1 MCMLLQLKIKLKEK
15 FLTSQIPVAML
26 VPLELNLSI
35 NCASGRQCQFR
46 GLCIIH
52 ESKGGGQG
60 GPLQGAAGPA
70 DCRVPFGRAGLDGG
84 GADSGL
90 ESDVDQAGG
99 IMRKCRLP
107 RAGPW
112 L

>member
-1 MCMLLQLKIKLKEK
+1 MYVTTIKNKVEKI
-15 FLTSQIPVAML
+15 FLTSQIPVEML

-46 GLCIIH
+46 DLCIIH

-70 DCRVPFGRAGLDGG
+70 DRRVPFGRAGLDGG
-84 GADSGL
+84 RADAGL
-90 ESDVDQAGG
+90 ESDVGQAGG
-99 IMRKCRLP
+99 IM
-107 RAGPW
+107 A
-112 L
+112 